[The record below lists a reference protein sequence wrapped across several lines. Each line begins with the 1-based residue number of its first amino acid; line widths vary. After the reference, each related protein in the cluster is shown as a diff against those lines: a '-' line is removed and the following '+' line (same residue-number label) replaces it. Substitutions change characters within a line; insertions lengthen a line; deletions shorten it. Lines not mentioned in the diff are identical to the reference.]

1 MEQQLA
7 IRVSGVKKR
16 YRLGAIGGRTLQ
28 GELQSRW
35 ARLRG
40 REDPNTRVGTD
51 SCLIGQSFWALDGID
66 LTIARGE
73 RVGIIGANGAG
84 KSTLLK
90 LLSRITAPTEGEID
104 LYGRISSM
112 LEVGTGFHRELTGR
126 ENIYMNGAILGMS
139 RSEIDAKLADIIAFS
154 EIGDFIDTPAKRY
167 SSGMYVKLAF
177 AVAAHLDSEILVM
190 DEVLAVGDM
199 AFQQKCLHKMR
210 QAADEEGKT
219 ILYVSHNMNTI
230 RQLCAR
236 CIVLDRGKVIFDGDP
251 DRAISLYMDQCLDDD
266 RVDIDLRGKAPQNPA
281 RPEKLRLTRLRLLD
295 KTAPVYETGEPLR
308 LSLTVSV
315 SQPVER
321 ARLRL
326 TLRTDDDVGLGT
338 AWSAPLT
345 LAAGEQTV
353 TAELSTQGL
362 VKGLLYGSVGVYQ
375 DTPGGEKRCLD
386 HVTRAFRVE
395 LGGSALWDTR
405 AYGYVSLPELQCA
418 LEEK

>member
-1 MEQQLA
+1 MA
-7 IRVSGVKKR
+7 AS
-16 YRLGAIGGRTLQ
+16 APCW
-28 GELQSRW
+28 RW
-35 ARLRG
+35 A
-40 REDPNTRVGTD
+40 
-51 SCLIGQSFWALDGID
+51 QA
-66 LTIARGE
+66 
-73 RVGIIGANGAG
+73 
-84 KSTLLK
+84 ST
-90 LLSRITAPTEGEID
+90 
-104 LYGRISSM
+104 
-112 LEVGTGFHRELTGR
+112 V
-126 ENIYMNGAILGMS
+126 S

-199 AFQQKCLHKMR
+199 AFQQKCLRKMR

-236 CIVLDRGKVIFDGDP
+236 CIVLDRGKVVFDGDP

-266 RVDIDLRGKAPQNPA
+266 RVDIDLRGKSPQNPA
-281 RPEKLRLTRLRLLD
+281 RPEKLRMTRLRLLD

-405 AYGYVSLPELQCA
+405 AYGYVSLPELQCQR
-418 LEEK
+418 E